1 MKNTTCQNNGSNFGA
16 MCSRFERR
24 VTWLGLAVKVERC
37 SVEHCRVETGQ
48 LSLGGRSVTI
58 LHTCTLHTQ
67 NEGGLDEPFKAG
79 CSKSVLRLNDKFE
92 PQILG
97 RAMSLASPIL
107 KRAMQV
113 GRWQV
118 AGKVFQSGFS
128 TT

>member
-1 MKNTTCQNNGSNFGA
+1 M
-16 MCSRFERR
+16 
-24 VTWLGLAVKVERC
+24 AVKVGAVQRRALSRTTLLEEGLWQSCTPARC
-37 SVEHCRVETGQ
+37 TRK
-48 LSLGGRSVTI
+48 
-58 LHTCTLHTQ
+58 
-67 NEGGLDEPFKAG
+67 NEGSLDEPFKAG